1 MNVHIISYCR
11 LTNDKVEV
19 NGREIP
25 IQKTESSWLIDIYRS
40 LKISYPKFFKMDN
53 LSKAGFLASEL
64 VLNEEFSEKETP
76 KKNISIVLMNGS
88 SSLDDDR
95 IYQETIQDKTNYF
108 PSPAVFV
115 YTLPNIVSGEIAI
128 RNKIMGETSF
138 YISETFSAE
147 KLYDAVTNAFSD
159 ESISHV
165 ICGWTDYELNNCDV
179 LLLLIS
185 KENQKGIPFNI
196 NNIYHL
202 HI

>member
-1 MNVHIISYCR
+1 MNVTIQSYCR
-11 LTNDKVEV
+11 LTNDKVAV
-19 NGREIP
+19 NGTDFP
-25 IQKTESSWLIDIYRS
+25 IQKTESTWLSDIYRS

-64 VLNEEFSEKETP
+64 LLKEEIIDKETP
-76 KKNISIVLMNGS
+76 KKDISIVMMNRS
-88 SSLDDDR
+88 SSLDDDK
-95 IYQETIQDKTNYF
+95 IYQKTIQDKNNYF

-138 YISETFSAE
+138 YISETFSPE
-147 KLYDAVTNAFSD
+147 KIYTAAMGAFSD
-159 ESISHV
+159 KSITRV

-185 KENQKGIPFNI
+185 KENQKGIPFNT

>member
-1 MNVHIISYCR
+1 MDVTICSYCR
-11 LTNDKVEV
+11 LTNDKVVV
-19 NGREIP
+19 NGKEIP
-25 IQKTESSWLIDIYRS
+25 IQKTESSWLNDIYRS
-40 LKISYPKFFKMDN
+40 IKISYPKFFKMDN

-64 VLNEEFSEKETP
+64 LFKDENIDKENP
-76 KKNISIVLMNGS
+76 KKDISIILMNRS
-88 SSLDDDR
+88 ASLDDDR
-95 IYQETIQDKTNYF
+95 MYQGTIEDKHNYF

-147 KLYDAVTNAFSD
+147 KIYTAVMGAISD
-159 ESISHV
+159 ESISQV
-165 ICGWTDYELNNCDV
+165 ICGWTDYELNKCDV
-179 LLLLIS
+179 LLLWIR
-185 KENQKGIPFNI
+185 KENQNGIPFNI

>member
-1 MNVHIISYCR
+1 
-11 LTNDKVEV
+11 
-19 NGREIP
+19 
-25 IQKTESSWLIDIYRS
+25 
-40 LKISYPKFFKMDN
+40 
-53 LSKAGFLASEL
+53 
-64 VLNEEFSEKETP
+64 
-76 KKNISIVLMNGS
+76 VLMNGS

-147 KLYDAVTNAFSD
+147 KLYDAVINAFSD